1 MPSSNQHLVERF
13 QKDGFIVLENA
24 LTDSQLSALNS
35 ELSMWIEESRN
46 NDKPFGKIMDGRP
59 RFDLQL
65 DTHSFE
71 KPALRRI
78 TSPAEISK
86 ACLDVVKDNKAVWG
100 NPVEEIDV
108 LF

>member
-35 ELSMWIEESRN
+35 ELSMWIEESRS

-65 DTHSFE
+65 DAHSFE
-71 KPALRRI
+71 QPALRRI

-86 ACLDVVKDNKAVWG
+86 KIN
-100 NPVEEIDV
+100 I
-108 LF
+108 F